1 MANAAVVEPRR
12 ILIVGDGDLSYSLAL
27 QRAFGD
33 GIELTA
39 TVLPTAEELAA
50 TYTNAAANAA
60 ELQECGAAVR
70 YGVDATALATAELR
84 VGASGLYDDIAFN
97 YPHLG
102 DSGLADEAAH
112 ARRHS
117 VLIAHFLHEATAL
130 LRPGGRAHLT
140 LSGKQRTTWSVEAS
154 AVRHGLTLAQA
165 REPTAPAAFWLE
177 HERGAA
183 VAPPQ
188 PEWAARRKYRSGTLG
203 TVHWL
208 TRRGHPVALPHGAT
222 LIYPLGYRGGV
233 YVTCACG
240 MRMCLCTLHQL
251 GTHGYTQRPIPC
263 ACMHAD
269 MPRVAAG
276 TATSTGGVRG
286 TRACMCT
293 HRQRSSSQR
302 PRRRRR
308 RRRQWR

>member
-27 QRAFGD
+27 QRAFGET
-33 GIELTA
+33 IELTA

-177 HERGAA
+177 HEPGAA
-183 VAPPQ
+183 VALPQ

-208 TRRGHPVALPHGAT
+208 TRCGRRGWCAWHVQWQWQWHLHVHLHVHVRVHVHVHVHA
-222 LIYPLGYRGGV
+222 PLVGQV
-233 YVTCACG
+233 
-240 MRMCLCTLHQL
+240 
-251 GTHGYTQRPIPC
+251 
-263 ACMHAD
+263 
-269 MPRVAAG
+269 
-276 TATSTGGVRG
+276 
-286 TRACMCT
+286 
-293 HRQRSSSQR
+293 
-302 PRRRRR
+302 
-308 RRRQWR
+308 

>member
-12 ILIVGDGDLSYSLAL
+12 VLIVGDGDLSYSLAL
-27 QRAFGD
+27 QRAFGE
-33 GIELTA
+33 IIQLTA
-39 TVLPTAEELAA
+39 TVLPTAEELVA

-60 ELQECGAAVR
+60 ELQGCGAAVQ
-70 YGVDATALATAELR
+70 YGVDATALTTAELR
-84 VGASGLYDDIAFN
+84 MDASGLYDDVAFN

-117 VLIAHFLHEATAL
+117 VLIAHFLHEAAAM

-154 AVRHGLTLAQA
+154 AVRHGLALAQA

-177 HERGAA
+177 CEPGVA
-183 VAPPQ
+183 VAPPR

-208 TRRGHPVALPHGAT
+208 TRCGGHRG
-222 LIYPLGYRGGV
+222 
-233 YVTCACG
+233 
-240 MRMCLCTLHQL
+240 
-251 GTHGYTQRPIPC
+251 
-263 ACMHAD
+263 
-269 MPRVAAG
+269 
-276 TATSTGGVRG
+276 
-286 TRACMCT
+286 
-293 HRQRSSSQR
+293 
-302 PRRRRR
+302 
-308 RRRQWR
+308 

>member
-1 MANAAVVEPRR
+1 MKRQDGAKNTMANAAVVEPRR

-27 QRAFGD
+27 QRAFG
-33 GIELTA
+33 GLIELTA
-39 TVLPTAEELAA
+39 TVLPTAQELAA

-60 ELQECGAAVR
+60 ELQGCGAAVR
-70 YGVDATALATAELR
+70 YGIDATALTAAELR

-112 ARRHS
+112 ARRHG
-117 VLIAHFLHEATAL
+117 VLVAHFLHEAAAL

-177 HERGAA
+177 HEPGAA

-208 TRRGHPVALPHGAT
+208 TRCGHRGSVHV
-222 LIYPLGYRGGV
+222 
-233 YVTCACG
+233 ACG
-240 MRMCLCTLHQL
+240 ICMWHMHVHAPPAEYAWLQAPVPTMRMQVYH
-251 GTHGYTQRPIPC
+251 
-263 ACMHAD
+263 ACMQ
-269 MPRVAAG
+269 
-276 TATSTGGVRG
+276 VRL
-286 TRACMCT
+286 RA
-293 HRQRSSSQR
+293 
-302 PRRRRR
+302 PEV
-308 RRRQWR
+308 

>member
-27 QRAFGD
+27 QRAFG
-33 GIELTA
+33 GLIELTA
-39 TVLPTAEELAA
+39 TVLPTAQELAA

-60 ELQECGAAVR
+60 ELQGCGAAVR
-70 YGVDATALATAELR
+70 YGIDATALTAAELR

-117 VLIAHFLHEATAL
+117 VLIAHFLHEAAAL

-177 HERGAA
+177 HEPGAA

-208 TRRGHPVALPHGAT
+208 TRCGHRGSVHMACA
-222 LIYPLGYRGGV
+222 R
-233 YVTCACG
+233 ACG
-240 MRMCLCTLHQL
+240 MWRVHVHASPGGQAWLQAPVPTMHMQVY
-251 GTHGYTQRPIPC
+251 H
-263 ACMHAD
+263 ACMQ
-269 MPRVAAG
+269 
-276 TATSTGGVRG
+276 VRL
-286 TRACMCT
+286 RA
-293 HRQRSSSQR
+293 
-302 PRRRRR
+302 PEV
-308 RRRQWR
+308 